1 MKKPEKT
8 PLGWKTAHILEE
20 EIRRGRWMD
29 CLPGYR
35 TLSKELGVSPRVV
48 TDALDILT
56 RRKVL
61 LPAEARRP
69 RRINPDQSMV
79 IPDDQQKCLTVL
91 SATPYDQH
99 NENTR
104 HLLGRIHQRM
114 SSVEWSV
121 FMEASKEY
129 GAGEISEHLETLASQ
144 RRHHRWLLI
153 SPSGD
158 IVRWA
163 MEKNLQVICLG
174 GTVCDLPPPLIC
186 LRISSLFTSS
196 FEKMVALGH
205 QKICLM
211 TSRQTSNMFPH
222 LTSFVSELFQKH
234 HIPFHQPYN
243 LPLPEEDTPQSF
255 KDCLEGLF
263 QLTPPTAIIT
273 AEPHFL
279 PAIYSY
285 CYRQGV
291 LIPEHLSLITMQ
303 NSSNQHWFVPPPL
316 ILKPLWNPFLT
327 LFATGLKTT
336 RSFLVPAVL
345 WSRIS
350 WLRGLLVLLHKC
362 SSLC

>member
-35 TLSKELGVSPRVV
+35 ALSKELGVSPRVV

-69 RRINPDQSMV
+69 RKINPDQSTV
-79 IPDDQQKCLTVL
+79 IPDDQQKSLTVL

-99 NENTR
+99 NENTLR
-104 HLLGRIHQRM
+104 LLEKIHQRM

-121 FMEASKEY
+121 FMEVSKEY
-129 GAGEISEHLETLASQ
+129 GAGEISKHLETLACQ

-153 SPSGD
+153 GPSGD

-163 MEKNLQVICLG
+163 MEKNLQIICLG

-186 LRISSLFTSS
+186 LRISSLLKSS
-196 FEKMVALGH
+196 FEKMVSLGH

-211 TSRQTSNMFPH
+211 TSLQTSNMFPH

-243 LPLPEEDTPQSF
+243 FPLLEEDTPQSF
-255 KDCLEGLF
+255 KDCLKSLF
-263 QLTPPTAIIT
+263 QLTPPTAIIA
-273 AEPHFL
+273 AESYFL
-279 PAIYSY
+279 PAIYSH
-285 CYRQGV
+285 CYRWGI
-291 LIPEHLSLITMQ
+291 LIPEHLSLITLE
-303 NSSNQHWFVPPPL
+303 NSSNQHWFVPRPAHFEVAL
-316 ILKPLWNPFLT
+316 E
-327 LFATGLKTT
+327 
-336 RSFLVPAVL
+336 SFLNPICNWIENYPKLPCA
-345 WSRIS
+345 SRFVEPDFMAEGS
-350 WLRGLLVLLHKC
+350 VGPPP
-362 SSLC
+362 